1 MDERKMLEIAA
12 RVGGIDYAEYLP
24 DDDRSVD
31 EQFDD
36 IIRSM
41 WNPLRDNGDAFH
53 LAVKLG
59 MAVMTPDKDD
69 PSVVVQWLQI
79 NDDGSDGEDVYVHEF
94 VADYDGDPFAATR
107 YAIVLATVEIEK
119 ILI

>member
-1 MDERKMLEIAA
+1 MDERELLERAA
-12 RVGGIDYAEYLP
+12 RAGGIDYAEYLP

-59 MAVMTPDKDD
+59 MFVLSPDKGDQ
-69 PSVVVQWLQI
+69 SVVVQWSDVD
-79 NDDGSDGEDVYVHEF
+79 NDDLEVYAREYLEDHNN
-94 VADYDGDPFAATR
+94 DPFAATR
-107 YAIVLATVEIEK
+107 AAIVKVAVGIEK
-119 ILI
+119 TMV